1 MGDDYGLAR
10 GRQLLELDQVE
21 PAIAVLRDLLAV
33 EPENANARAWLAHA
47 YLAGGH
53 VELAIE
59 NGQAALALDP
69 GNHRAHHTLA
79 YAYLRRGRISHS
91 RLWSQTRSPGR
102 LYIGIPIISALRM
115 WKQLRAMKV
124 ARKAARPHV
133 DFLLAASPDWAPYHR
148 LKASVESGQWQWRGR
163 KTLQT
168 LEAAVA
174 LDPEDVA
181 TWSAVAGSHVQRGDY
196 AAAERAARQ
205 ALALDPEDRSSLY
218 LMGMAALRERRFDE
232 ARDNALSI
240 LRRWPKDAKGMS
252 LLASAKMGEDRWL
265 GIFFRV
271 IATRMRLE
279 QTRRGNL
286 LLLVMIGIIVM
297 LIAPWRGD
305 DGLTPVQPGVGWIVG
320 GILHRA
326 EVSFTAR
333 VGVALL
339 VAWLLVVLPAE
350 YLKRFL
356 IYRELLQA
364 RRKVKLR
371 DDF

>member
-1 MGDDYGLAR
+1 MGDDCGLAR
-10 GRQLLELDQVE
+10 ARQLLELNQVD
-21 PAIAVLRDLLAV
+21 PAIAVLRDLLTV
-33 EPENANARAWLAHA
+33 EPENANARAWLARA
-47 YLAGGH
+47 YLAGGR

-59 NGQAALALDP
+59 HGQAALALDP
-69 GNHRAHHTLA
+69 DNHRAHRTLA
-79 YAYLRRGRISHS
+79 YAYLRRGRMSHS
-91 RLWSQTRSPGR
+91 RLWSETRSPGR
-102 LYIGIPIISALRM
+102 VYFDIPIISALRM
-115 WKQLRAMKV
+115 WSQIRAMKA
-124 ARKAARPHV
+124 ARRAARPHV

-148 LKASVESGQWQWRGR
+148 LKAAVESGQWQWRGR
-163 KTLQT
+163 KTLDT

-174 LDPEDVA
+174 LDPEDAA
-181 TWSAVAGSHVQRGDY
+181 TWSAAAGSHVQRGNY
-196 AAAERAARQ
+196 VAAERAARQ

-218 LMGMAALRERRFDE
+218 LMGNAALRERRFDE

-240 LRRWPKDAKGMS
+240 LRRWPKDAKGMN

-279 QTRRGNL
+279 QTRLGNL
-286 LLLVMIGIIVM
+286 LLLVMTGIIIV

-305 DGLTPVQPGVGWIVG
+305 DGLTSVRPGLGWAVGS
-320 GILHRA
+320 ILRRV

-339 VAWLLVVLPAE
+339 AAWLLLVLPAE
-350 YLKRFL
+350 YLKRLL
-356 IYRELLQA
+356 IYRELLLA